1 MKKAL
6 ILIIFTLLCATIYH
20 YSTHIRDLS
29 QKIQSLE
36 KKEVEL
42 EILSIKSKADSL
54 LLLHQYDTAL
64 HYYGIM
70 DSISNTTDYT
80 EQAWS
85 YINEQKLPFDKINQL
100 EKRYYHKEIHIK
112 NLKKNQEYLYDS
124 IKFYK
129 KNNQVLAKRKGDLEE
144 NIEHNQKEIKNLK
157 KELILKEKEIN
168 RLEIVNHDGAEIK
181 YIGEVL
187 DGKANGFGYAVFEK
201 KGFYEGYWENNS
213 RNGQGQYTW
222 ENGDRYEGNFKNGTR
237 EGFGVY
243 YFESG
248 ERYEGFWS
256 GNLREGFGVIF
267 DKEDKKIFEGIWKK
281 DKPKNKKNSMKS

>member
-1 MKKAL
+1 MKKVL
-6 ILIIFTLLCATIYH
+6 ILVIFTILCGTIYY

-29 QKIQSLE
+29 QKIQTLE
-36 KKEVEL
+36 KKETEL

-54 LLLHQYDTAL
+54 LLLHHYDTAL

-80 EQAWS
+80 EKAWS

-112 NLKKNQEYLYDS
+112 NLKRNQVHLYDS

-157 KELILKEKEIN
+157 KELVLKEKEIN

-187 DGKANGFGYAVFEK
+187 DGQANGFGYAVFEK

-243 YFESG
+243 YFVSG

-256 GNLREGFGVIF
+256 DNLREGFGVIF